1 MMKINFK
8 TLSALAVFTIFVAF
22 SVFYAKKYLDY
33 KKVMK
38 SKINI
43 VLIGAAGSGKG
54 TQGDI
59 LKEKY
64 NLLKMSAG
72 DVLREYRSNPKN
84 KHATIVNEYL
94 NKGELLPIDLTNAI
108 IEDYLNQNIS
118 KYNGVIFDGYP
129 RHELQAKFLDE
140 YLKKTNQVLD
150 AVIYVDMKPEDLLA
164 RLQNRFSCAKCGEI
178 YNKVAKPTT
187 VAGVCDKCGHT
198 HFVIRED
205 DSDINAINR
214 RFEIFHQ
221 ETSKVLEGYTKKGLV
236 HRFDAN
242 QDVAILASKITEKLD
257 EVIAKK

>member
-1 MMKINFK
+1 MTVNAKKILTF
-8 TLSALAVFTIFVAF
+8 AVITIFVAF
-22 SVFYAKKYLDY
+22 SIFYGKKHLDY
-33 KKVMK
+33 RKVMK

-72 DVLREYRSNPKN
+72 DVLREYRSNPEN
-84 KHATIVNEYL
+84 KHAATVNEYL
-94 NKGELLPIDLTNAI
+94 NKGELLPIDITNAI
-108 IEDYLNQNIS
+108 IEDYLNKNVD

-129 RHELQAKFLDE
+129 RHELQAKFLDG
-140 YLKKTNQVLD
+140 YLKKTYQSLD

-178 YNKVAKPTT
+178 YNKVAKPTK
-187 VAGVCDKCGHT
+187 VKGVCDKCGHT
-198 HFVIRED
+198 HFIVRED
-205 DSDINAINR
+205 DSDISAINR

-221 ETSKVLEGYTKKGLV
+221 ETSKVLEEYTKKGLV
-236 HRFDAN
+236 HSFDAN
-242 QDVAILASKITEKLD
+242 QDVEILSAKIIKKLD
-257 EVIAKK
+257 EIIATK